1 MFAVCDPARQSG
13 LNALFAGQISVKPI
27 TSLNRTVCFSS
38 QVTNYSIY
46 RPSVAL
52 HLPLLKL
59 LDGERITLE
68 ERTRAELL
76 STEEIVKK
84 KLHTTRME
92 TDVFEH
98 DVYLL
103 QERSSGAPAAPI

>member
-1 MFAVCDPARQSG
+1 M
-13 LNALFAGQISVKPI
+13 
-27 TSLNRTVCFSS
+27 
-38 QVTNYSIY
+38 TNYSIY

-84 KLHTTRME
+84 KLHTTHME

>member
-1 MFAVCDPARQSG
+1 MRSSEASG
-13 LNALFAGQISVKPI
+13 LNVLFAGQIQIHKFEYNC
-27 TSLNRTVCFSS
+27 LFSS
-38 QVTNYSIY
+38 KVTNYSIY

-84 KLHTTRME
+84 TTHNTTRME
-92 TDVFEH
+92 TDMFEH

-103 QERSSGAPAAPI
+103 QEEEQ